1 MNVKEIRDK
10 SNEELNKEM
19 TSLKEE
25 LFNLR
30 FQQATGQLENPA
42 RMKDIKKTIARIKTI
57 ITITTTINSRTG
69 ILLPPDFKFLFLLEY
84 ITQPI

>member
-10 SNEELNKEM
+10 SNEELAQEI

-42 RMKDIKKTIARIKTI
+42 RMREVKKTIARIKTV
-57 ITITTTINSRTG
+57 ITERELSEV
-69 ILLPPDFKFLFLLEY
+69 K
-84 ITQPI
+84 